1 MLTVESPPWRRRLVL
16 VAILAV
22 GVLAFAHTW
31 LTDRHLT
38 FVSDV
43 HRSDHPIQTPLQRV
57 RPGFTADVNM
67 WIRYALAVLEGTEG
81 PRVRHTDVDNVPAG
95 REVHWNSALTW
106 WLASLGWSWHQLSG
120 APLPAAVERIVPW
133 ANLPLL
139 LAFVA
144 GFAWWAGRR
153 AGALAGALVAVA
165 IFGHRSIY
173 EGFLPAYPDHHGLIA
188 AGILGLMLGLLF
200 MGGGWTRGPDAPP
213 GFALLPADEREAQRA
228 ARWGGFWGGFGL
240 WISTASLALPL
251 LTVPFA
257 GALATLVCRSGLTES
272 GARFHAS
279 VWRTWGRSGAI
290 TSLAFFL
297 LEYFPHHLGWRLEV
311 NHPLYALSWW
321 AGAELTAC
329 ALEALAAPPGQ
340 RRVPGLILARCAVW
354 AVPASLAPALVI
366 LWRGSAVFLPLDP
379 FLARLHATIAEFL
392 PFQTRL
398 ALDHNFT
405 ERLDYLIVY
414 PMFYVVAFVLLPIT
428 PRAQRYLVIMSLVPA
443 LALQAL
449 GFWQGRWAMSA
460 GSAQVPLL
468 LACLGCAY
476 ARPAMGSTPRRRW
489 TVAVV
494 AAAFFFIPAP
504 IYYFKNLIQALHH
517 RLVPLDETLELVYRE
532 IAQAVRDSQPTGPIV
547 LFASPN
553 ASVSVGYYG
562 RFQTLGTLYW
572 ENVSGLKTAAALSS
586 APGEEAATRIIRRLG
601 VTHLALVSRDNYIE
615 EYAKFLH
622 PGLSNAGVERT
633 FAYQLLGKG
642 QIPVWLE
649 PILYRPPTDLPGD
662 LAGLRVL
669 LLKVNFGQ
677 NETTLY
683 YRLGLLLTLQDQLDD
698 ALQRFAHASQLDP
711 KAPAPWLR
719 RSEIFLRQKKWRDAA
734 DNLARSVELSDP
746 AERYRLLTQGGI
758 AFDQAGELA
767 LALGFYRQA
776 VALPM
781 NNAIA
786 LNNLAWR
793 LATSN
798 QASLRDPGLALH
810 YAEAACTIEPNEP
823 GSRDTLAAALA
834 ANERYSEAL
843 VAIEQAIALATKSGD
858 TEAIKT
864 YQLHR
869 DAYHAASPWRK

>member
-1 MLTVESPPWRRRLVL
+1 MLTVEPPPWRRRFVL

-22 GVLAFAHTW
+22 GVIAFAHAW

-38 FVSDV
+38 FVSSV

-67 WIRYALAVLEGTEG
+67 WIRYSLALLEDGEG
-81 PRVRHTDVDNVPAG
+81 PRVRHTDLDNAPAG

-106 WLASLGWSWHQLSG
+106 WLAGLGWTWHELSG
-120 APLPAAVERIVPW
+120 KPLPTAVERIAPW

-139 LAFVA
+139 LAFIA

-153 AGALAGALVAVA
+153 AGALAGGLVAVA
-165 IFGHRSIY
+165 IFGHRTIY

-188 AGILGLMLGLLF
+188 AAILGLMLGLLF

-213 GFALLPADEREAQRA
+213 GLALLPADEGAARRA
-228 ARWGGFWGGFGL
+228 AGWGGFWGGFGL

-251 LTVPFA
+251 LMVPFA
-257 GALATLVCRSGLTES
+257 GVLATLVCRRGLAES
-272 GARFHAS
+272 GARFHAG
-279 VWRTWGRSGAI
+279 VWRTWGRTGAL
-290 TSLAFFL
+290 TSLAFYL
-297 LEYFPHHLGWRLEV
+297 LEYFPQHLSWRLEV
-311 NHPLYALSWW
+311 NHPLYALAWW
-321 AGAELTAC
+321 AGAELTAG

-340 RRVPGLILARCAVW
+340 RRAPGLALARCAVW

-366 LWRGSAVFLPLDP
+366 LWGRTAVFLPLDP
-379 FLARLHATIAEFL
+379 FLVRLHSTIAEFL
-392 PFQTRL
+392 PLQTRL
-398 ALDHNFT
+398 AAVRLT
-405 ERLDYLIVY
+405 EGLDYFVVY
-414 PMFYVVAFVLLPIT
+414 PALYVLAVVLLLLT
-428 PRAQRYLVIMSLVPA
+428 PRAQRYVLLLCFVPA
-443 LALQAL
+443 LALVAL

-476 ARPAMGSTPRRRW
+476 ARPTLGATPRRRW
-489 TVAVV
+489 TVAIV

-504 IYYFKNLIQALHH
+504 VYYFKNLLQAL
-517 RLVPLDETLELVYRE
+517 RLNNVPADETLELVYRE
-532 IAQAVRDSQPTGPIV
+532 IAQALRESQPAGPIV

-562 RFQTLGTLYW
+562 RFRTLGTLYW
-572 ENVSGLKTAAALSS
+572 ENTAGLKAAAALSS
-586 APGEEAATRIIRRLG
+586 APGDAAAARLIRRHG

-615 EYAKFLH
+615 EYARLLH
-622 PGLSNAGVERT
+622 PGLSPAGVRRT
-633 FAYQLLGKG
+633 FAYQLLGQG

-649 PILYRPPTDLPGD
+649 PINYRPPTDLPGD

-669 LLKVNFGQ
+669 LFKVNFAQ

-683 YRLGLLLTLQDQLDD
+683 YRLGLLLTLLDKPAD
-698 ALQRFAHASQLDP
+698 ALERFARAAQLDP

-719 RSEIFLRQKKWRDAA
+719 RGEILLRQKQWPAAAA
-734 DNLARSVELSDP
+734 DLLRGVALSDP

-758 AFDQAGELA
+758 ALDQAGELA
-767 LALGFYRQA
+767 LALDCYRRA

-781 NNAIA
+781 NDAIA

-793 LATSN
+793 LATS
-798 QASLRDPGLALH
+798 ARAEFRDPALALR
-810 YAEAACTIEPNEP
+810 YAEAACAIAPDAS
-823 GSRDTLAAALA
+823 GCRATLADALASNARYPEALA
-834 ANERYSEAL
+834 A
-843 VAIEQAIALATKSGD
+843 IDQAIALATKAGD
-858 TEAIKT
+858 AGAVKNC
-864 YQLHR
+864 QRHR
-869 DAYHAASPWRK
+869 DAFRARLPWRE